1 MCCHKCDVSLIFPHY
16 FFNICGNCRDVIS
29 IPDNFCFLFILS
41 KSDQKILIFF
51 FNLLKETFLGCISF
65 SVVFHFSISLISI
78 KICNFFLLIHLKW
91 GYFIISLMSIRIA
104 LSLSLSPFFKLFN
117 LEVDVIDL
125 WPSILI
131 QESRDTNFSLNIA
144 SALAPH
150 SF

>member
-104 LSLSLSPFFKLFN
+104 LSLSLLFLSYLTWKLMLLTCDLQFSFRN
-117 LEVDVIDL
+117 LE
-125 WPSILI
+125 I
-131 QESRDTNFSLNIA
+131 QIFL
-144 SALAPH
+144 
-150 SF
+150 